1 MGIVYCGLTL
11 VKLIYKA
18 GIYLLCVL
26 MVVKL
31 LLFYK
36 CFIIFFKRLGSF
48 LQFFL
53 YFCALEVVPLALLWG
68 GMLLMSRFLI
78 YNY

>member
-1 MGIVYCGLTL
+1 MKRISKIFDKKWAST
-11 VKLIYKA
+11 
-18 GIYLLCVL
+18 VL